1 VRALLA
7 LIGAIV
13 GVRLAGW
20 SNWSLGLLTGGGAG
34 LAVAEL
40 FRLARRVES
49 LEKDVEGLTAQL
61 AASAVPTAAAPVV
74 AAAAPAPA
82 AAPALAPTP
91 TPAPAPAPTPSAAR
105 SWPTPPSA
113 RIPAAAPEVP
123 PIVRIVRDFFSGG
136 NALVRIGIIVLLFGV
151 GFLLRYVSEHTRVP
165 IQFRL
170 SGVTAA
176 ALVLLT
182 LGWRLRLRRPGY
194 ALALQGGAVGVL
206 YLVVFAAMRLY
217 ALLSPAAAFPLL
229 VVLSALTAMLAIVQN
244 SLAFELL
251 AIAGGFLAPILA
263 SNGQGDHV
271 VLFTYYAVL
280 NAVIVVTAWFKSWRA
295 LNVAG
300 FLFTFVI
307 ATAWGVLRYRPEDL
321 PSTEPFLILFFIFYL
336 VIGILF
342 SLRQPPNLRGYIDGT
357 LIFGTPIAAF
367 GLQSA
372 MLYQQLLPL
381 AFSSL
386 AVSAVYLTFAG
397 SLHRS
402 GRPAQ
407 RPLVEAFLALGVAFL
422 TLAVPLALSGSWTS
436 ASWALEGAA
445 LVWIGCRQNRLLVRI
460 AGVLL
465 QIAAG
470 CTVWL
475 SVDFLSGH
483 FVMPEGLY
491 LSGLTV
497 GVASICSAQAL
508 NRHLSRL
515 HENER
520 PIQAALFFWGVIFWV
535 LSGMIELRHRCPAPY
550 LLNVELCFVAVTSLL
565 SSQLHQRLRLD
576 IAKIPALLLLPAMLL
591 FALSMVSP
599 VSHPLANGGL
609 ISWPLAFAAF
619 YLIARRH
626 EGASDGALAPILH
639 SVSVWLL
646 ALLLSWELQWQV
658 HHLVGA
664 VGSWSGIAWA
674 VVPALLLSL
683 LPVLADRHRKSYRDI
698 ACMGLAL
705 YLGLWILITNFSMR
719 GDAQPLPY
727 IPLLNPLDLAQVF
740 VLIVLLRYFL
750 LIRAD
755 LLANGPVAAIVLALL
770 SFIALNGALLR
781 ALNHL
786 FGVPFALDAML
797 QSTLVQ
803 TSLSIFWA
811 VIALTAML
819 IATRSARRIVWLAG
833 AALLG
838 IVVIKLFLV
847 DLSRI
852 GSIERIVSFV
862 GVGLLMLVLGYF
874 SPLPPEVREQ
884 R

>member
-1 VRALLA
+1 MRALLA

-20 SNWSLGLLTGGGAG
+20 SSWSLGLLTGGGAG

-49 LEKDVEGLTAQL
+49 LEKDIEGLTAQL
-61 AASAVPTAAAPVV
+61 AARAVPTAPAPVL

-82 AAPALAPTP
+82 PAATP
-91 TPAPAPAPTPSAAR
+91 TPASAPTPSAAPR
-105 SWPTPPSA
+105 
-113 RIPAAAPEVP
+113 ELP

-136 NALVRIGIIVLLFGV
+136 HALVRIGIIVLLFGV

-217 ALLSPAAAFPLL
+217 ALLSTAAAFPLL

-307 ATAWGVLRYRPEDL
+307 ATAWGVLRYRPEDF

-342 SLRQPPNLRGYIDGT
+342 SLRQPPNLRGYIDAT

-372 MLYQQLLPL
+372 MLHQQLLPL

-386 AVSAVYLTFAG
+386 AVSAVYLTFAW

-407 RPLVEAFLALGVAFL
+407 RPLVESFLALGVAFL

-445 LVWIGCRQNRLLVRI
+445 LVWIGCRQNGLLARI

-475 SVDFLSGH
+475 SVDLLSGH

-497 GVASICSAQAL
+497 GVASICSAHAL
-508 NRHLSRL
+508 NSHLSRL

-550 LLNVELCFVAVTSLL
+550 SLNVELCFVAVSSLL
-565 SSQLHQRLRLD
+565 SSRLHQRLRLD
-576 IAKIPALLLLPAMLL
+576 IARIPALLLLPAMLL
-591 FALSMVSP
+591 FALSMVST

-619 YLIARRH
+619 YLIARRR
-626 EGASDGALAPILH
+626 EGAPDGALAPVLH
-639 SVSVWLL
+639 SVRLWLL

-664 VGSWSGIAWA
+664 VGSWSGISWA

-683 LPVLADRHRKSYRDI
+683 LPVLADRHRKSYLDI

-719 GDAQPLPY
+719 GDSQPLPY

-740 VLIVLLRYFL
+740 VLIVLMRYFL

-786 FGVPFALDAML
+786 FGVPFTLDAML

-833 AALLG
+833 AALLA

>member
-1 VRALLA
+1 VRAIVA
-7 LIGAIV
+7 LIGAIL
-13 GVRLAGW
+13 GVRLAGPGDW
-20 SNWSLGLLTGGGAG
+20 ALGLLAGGGVG
-34 LAVAEL
+34 LAIAEL
-40 FRLARRVES
+40 IRLTGRVAS
-49 LEKDVEGLTAQL
+49 LEKDVQGLTEEL
-61 AASAVPTAAAPVV
+61 AARAAERPSREAP
-74 AAAAPAPA
+74 AAPAPIVA
-82 AAPALAPTP
+82 ARTP
-91 TPAPAPAPTPSAAR
+91 VPAPASVPAAVPAPRPATASA
-105 SWPTPPSA
+105 WPPPSA
-113 RIPAAAPEVP
+113 RIPPAPPEVP
-123 PIVRIVRDFFSGG
+123 PIIRIVRDFFSGG
-136 NALVRIGIIVLLFGV
+136 NALVRVGIIVLLFGV

-170 SGVTAA
+170 SGVAVA

-206 YLVVFAAMRLY
+206 YLVVFAAMHLY

-229 VVLSALTAMLAIVQN
+229 VVLSALTAILAIAQN
-244 SLAFELL
+244 SQAFELL
-251 AIAGGFLAPILA
+251 AIAGGFLAPLLA

-307 ATAWGVLRYRPEDL
+307 ATAWGVLRYRPEDFS
-321 PSTEPFLILFFIFYL
+321 STEPFLLLFFVFYL
-336 VIGILF
+336 AIGVLF
-342 SLRQPPNLRGYIDGT
+342 SLRQPPNLRGYVDAT
-357 LIFGTPIAAF
+357 LIFGNPIAAF

-372 MLYQQLLPL
+372 MLHQQLLPL

-386 AVSAVYLTFAG
+386 AFSAVYLMFAW

-402 GRPAQ
+402 GRLAQ

-422 TLAVPLALSGSWTS
+422 TLAVPLALSGRWTS

-445 LVWIGCRQNRLLVRI
+445 LVWIGCRQNRLLARA

-497 GVASICSAQAL
+497 GVASICSAHAL
-508 NRHLSRL
+508 NSHRSAL

-520 PIQAALFFWGVIFWV
+520 PLQGALFFWGVIFWL
-535 LSGMIELRHRCPAPY
+535 LSGMIELRHRCPSAY
-550 LLNVELCFVAVTSLL
+550 LLNAELSFVAVSAWL
-565 SSQLHQRLRLD
+565 SSELHQRLRLE
-576 IAKIPALLLLPAMLL
+576 IARIPALLLLPAMLL
-591 FALSMVSP
+591 FAASMVTP
-599 VSHPLANGGL
+599 IAHPLENGGL

-626 EGASDGALAPILH
+626 DGASDGALATALH
-639 SVSVWLL
+639 SGSIWLL
-646 ALLLSWELQWQV
+646 ALLLSWELEWQV
-658 HHLVGA
+658 HRLVGA

-674 VVPALLLSL
+674 VVPALLLWL
-683 LPVLADRHRKSYRDI
+683 LPRLADRHRKAYVEV
-698 ACMGLAL
+698 AGMGFAL

-727 IPLLNPLDLAQVF
+727 LPLLNPLDLTQIF

-750 LIRAD
+750 LIRAE
-755 LLANGPVAAIVLALL
+755 LLTIGSAVPICLALL
-770 SFIALNGALLR
+770 GFIALNGALLR
-781 ALNHL
+781 TLNHL
-786 FGVPFALDAML
+786 FGVPFTLDAML

-833 AALLG
+833 AALLA

-874 SPLPPEVREQ
+874 SPLPPEAREPH
-884 R
+884 

>member
-1 VRALLA
+1 MRALLA

-49 LEKDVEGLTAQL
+49 LGKDVEGLSAQL
-61 AASAVPTAAAPVV
+61 AARAVPTAPAPVV
-74 AAAAPAPA
+74 AAAAPAPTPA
-82 AAPALAPTP
+82 SASALAPTP
-91 TPAPAPAPTPSAAR
+91 ASAPTSSAAR
-105 SWPTPPSA
+105 SWPIPPSA
-113 RIPAAAPEVP
+113 RIPAAPAELT

-170 SGVTAA
+170 SGVAAA

-217 ALLSPAAAFPLL
+217 ALLSPAAALPLL

-251 AIAGGFLAPILA
+251 ATAGGFLAPILA

-307 ATAWGVLRYRPEDL
+307 ATAWGVLRYRPEDF
-321 PSTEPFLILFFIFYL
+321 PSTEPFLILLFIFYL

-342 SLRQPPNLRGYIDGT
+342 SLRQPPNLRGYIDAT
-357 LIFGTPIAAF
+357 LIFGTPIAVF

-372 MLYQQLLPL
+372 MLHQQLLPL

-386 AVSAVYLTFAG
+386 AVSAVYLTFAW

-407 RPLVEAFLALGVAFL
+407 RPLVEAFLVLGVAFL

-445 LVWIGCRQNRLLVRI
+445 LVWIGCRQNRLLARI

-475 SVDFLSGH
+475 SVDFLFGH

-497 GVASICSAQAL
+497 GVASICSAHAL
-508 NRHLSRL
+508 NSNLSRL

-520 PIQAALFFWGVIFWV
+520 PIQTALFFWGVIFWL

-550 LLNVELCFVAVTSLL
+550 LLNVELCFAAVTALL
-565 SSQLHQRLRLD
+565 SSELQQRLRLE
-576 IAKIPALLLLPAMLL
+576 IARIPALLLLPAMLL
-591 FALSMVSP
+591 FALSMVAP
-599 VSHPLANGGL
+599 LAHPLENGGL

-626 EGASDGALAPILH
+626 EGAPDGALARALH

-674 VVPALLLSL
+674 VVPALLLL
-683 LPVLADRHRKSYRDI
+683 LLTVLAGRHRKSYLNI
-698 ACMGLAL
+698 AGMGFAF

-727 IPLLNPLDLAQVF
+727 IPLLNPLDLTQVF
-740 VLIVLLRYFL
+740 VLIVLMRYFL

-755 LLANGPVAAIVLALL
+755 LLGNGPVAAVVLALL
-770 SFIALNGALLR
+770 SFVALNGALLR

-786 FGVPFALDAML
+786 FGVPFTLDAML

-819 IATRSARRIVWLAG
+819 IATRSARRVVWLAG
-833 AALLG
+833 AALLA
-838 IVVIKLFLV
+838 IVVLKLFLV

>member
-1 VRALLA
+1 M
-7 LIGAIV
+7 
-13 GVRLAGW
+13 
-20 SNWSLGLLTGGGAG
+20 
-34 LAVAEL
+34 
-40 FRLARRVES
+40 
-49 LEKDVEGLTAQL
+49 
-61 AASAVPTAAAPVV
+61 
-74 AAAAPAPA
+74 
-82 AAPALAPTP
+82 
-91 TPAPAPAPTPSAAR
+91 
-105 SWPTPPSA
+105 
-113 RIPAAAPEVP
+113 P
-123 PIVRIVRDFFSGG
+123 PIIRIVRDFFSGG

-170 SGVTAA
+170 SGVAVA

-229 VVLSALTAMLAIVQN
+229 VVMSALTAILAVAQD
-244 SLAFELL
+244 SQAFELL
-251 AIAGGFLAPILA
+251 AIAGGFLAPLLA

-280 NAVIVVTAWFKSWRA
+280 NALIVVTAWFKSWRA

-307 ATAWGVLRYRPEDL
+307 ATAWGVLRYRPEDF
-321 PSTEPFLILFFIFYL
+321 PSTEPFLLLFFIFYL
-336 VIGILF
+336 AIGILF
-342 SLRQPPNLRGYIDGT
+342 SLRQSPNLRGYVDAT
-357 LIFGTPIAAF
+357 LIFGNPIAAF

-372 MLYQQLLPL
+372 MLQHQLLPL

-386 AVSAVYLTFAG
+386 AFSAVYLIFAW

-402 GRPAQ
+402 GRLAQ

-422 TLAVPLALSGSWTS
+422 TLAVPLALSGRWTA

-445 LVWIGCRQNRLLVRI
+445 LVWIGCRQNRLLARV

-465 QIAAG
+465 QFAAG
-470 CTVWL
+470 GTVWL

-483 FVMPEGLY
+483 FVMPDGLY

-497 GVASICSAQAL
+497 GVASIYSAQAL
-508 NRHLSRL
+508 NSHTSAL

-520 PIQAALFFWGVIFWV
+520 PLQGALFFWGVIFWL

-550 LLNVELCFVAVTSLL
+550 LLNAQLSFAAVSAWL
-565 SSQLHQRLRLD
+565 SSELHQRLRLEL
-576 IAKIPALLLLPAMLL
+576 ARIPALLLLPAMLL
-591 FALSMVSP
+591 FAACLVAP
-599 VSHPLANGGL
+599 GTHPLADGGL

-619 YLIARRH
+619 YVIARRH
-626 EGASDGALAPILH
+626 EGAPDGALAAALH
-639 SVSVWLL
+639 SIALWLL
-646 ALLLSWELQWQV
+646 ALLLSWELQWLV
-658 HHLVGA
+658 HRLVGT

-674 VVPALLLSL
+674 VVPALLLSQ
-683 LPVLADRHRKSYRDI
+683 LPRLAGPQRKSYLDL
-698 ACMGLAL
+698 AGMGFAL
-705 YLGLWILITNFSMR
+705 YLALWILITNVKMR

-727 IPLLNPLDLAQVF
+727 IPLLNPLDLAQILVM
-740 VLIVLLRYFL
+740 IALLRYFL
-750 LIRAD
+750 ISRAE
-755 LLANGPVAAIVLALL
+755 LLVSGPAVPISLALL
-770 SFIALNGALLR
+770 GFLALNGALLR
-781 ALNHL
+781 TLNHL
-786 FGVPFALDAML
+786 FGVPFTLEAML

-819 IATRSARRIVWLAG
+819 VATRSAKRTVWLAG
-833 AALLG
+833 AALLA

-874 SPLPPEVREQ
+874 SPLPPQVRESH
-884 R
+884 

>member
-1 VRALLA
+1 
-7 LIGAIV
+7 
-13 GVRLAGW
+13 
-20 SNWSLGLLTGGGAG
+20 
-34 LAVAEL
+34 
-40 FRLARRVES
+40 
-49 LEKDVEGLTAQL
+49 
-61 AASAVPTAAAPVV
+61 
-74 AAAAPAPA
+74 
-82 AAPALAPTP
+82 
-91 TPAPAPAPTPSAAR
+91 
-105 SWPTPPSA
+105 
-113 RIPAAAPEVP
+113 
-123 PIVRIVRDFFSGG
+123 
-136 NALVRIGIIVLLFGV
+136 
-151 GFLLRYVSEHTRVP
+151 
-165 IQFRL
+165 
-170 SGVTAA
+170 
-176 ALVLLT
+176 
-182 LGWRLRLRRPGY
+182 
-194 ALALQGGAVGVL
+194 
-206 YLVVFAAMRLY
+206 VVFAAMHLY

-229 VVLSALTAMLAIVQN
+229 VVLSALTAMLAILQN
-244 SLAFELL
+244 SQAFVLL
-251 AIAGGFLAPILA
+251 AIAGGFLAPLLA

-271 VLFTYYAVL
+271 VLFTSYAVI
-280 NAVIVVTAWFKSWRA
+280 NALIVVIAWFKSWRA

-307 ATAWGVLRYRPEDL
+307 ATAWGVLRYRSEDFA
-321 PSTEPFLILFFIFYL
+321 STEPFLLLFFVFYL
-336 VIGILF
+336 VIGVLF
-342 SLRQPPNLRGYIDGT
+342 SLRQPPNLRGYIDAT
-357 LIFGTPIAAF
+357 LIFGNPIAAF

-372 MLYQQLLPL
+372 MLHQQLLPL

-386 AVSAVYLTFAG
+386 AVSAVYLTFAW

-402 GRPAQ
+402 ARLAQ

-445 LVWIGCRQNRLLVRI
+445 LVWIGCRQNRLLARV

-470 CTVWL
+470 LTVWL
-475 SVDFLSGH
+475 SIEFVSGH

-497 GVASICSAQAL
+497 GAASVCSAHAL
-508 NRHLSRL
+508 NSRLSSL

-520 PIQAALFFWGVIFWV
+520 PIQAALFFWGVIFWL

-550 LLNVELCFVAVTSLL
+550 LSNVELCFVALSALL
-565 SSQLHQRLRLD
+565 SSGLCQRLKLQ
-576 IAKIPALLLLPAMLL
+576 IARIPALLLLPAMLL
-591 FALSMVSP
+591 FAASMVSQGT
-599 VSHPLANGGL
+599 HPLENGGL

-626 EGASDGALAPILH
+626 DGASDGALATALH
-639 SVSVWLL
+639 SGSIWLL
-646 ALLLSWELQWQV
+646 ALLLSWELEWQV
-658 HHLVGA
+658 HRLVGA

-674 VVPALLLSL
+674 VVPALLLWL
-683 LPVLADRHRKSYRDI
+683 LPRLADRHRKAYVEV
-698 ACMGLAL
+698 AGMGFAL

-727 IPLLNPLDLAQVF
+727 LPLLNPLDLTQIF

-750 LIRAD
+750 LIRAE
-755 LLANGPVAAIVLALL
+755 LLTIGSAVPICLALL
-770 SFIALNGALLR
+770 GFIALNGALLR
-781 ALNHL
+781 TLNHL
-786 FGVPFALDAML
+786 FGVPFTLDAML

-833 AALLG
+833 AALLA

-874 SPLPPEVREQ
+874 SPLPPEAREPH
-884 R
+884 

>member
-1 VRALLA
+1 M
-7 LIGAIV
+7 
-13 GVRLAGW
+13 
-20 SNWSLGLLTGGGAG
+20 
-34 LAVAEL
+34 
-40 FRLARRVES
+40 
-49 LEKDVEGLTAQL
+49 
-61 AASAVPTAAAPVV
+61 
-74 AAAAPAPA
+74 
-82 AAPALAPTP
+82 
-91 TPAPAPAPTPSAAR
+91 
-105 SWPTPPSA
+105 
-113 RIPAAAPEVP
+113 P
-123 PIVRIVRDFFSGG
+123 PIIRIVRDFFSGG

-151 GFLLRYVSEHTRVP
+151 GFLLRYVSEHTKVP

-170 SGVTAA
+170 SGVAVG

-229 VVLSALTAMLAIVQN
+229 VVLSALTAFLAIVQN
-244 SLAFELL
+244 SQAFELL
-251 AIAGGFLAPILA
+251 AIAGGFLAPLLA

-307 ATAWGVLRYRPEDL
+307 ATAWGVLRYRPEDF
-321 PSTEPFLILFFIFYL
+321 PSTEPFLLLFFIFYL
-336 VIGILF
+336 AIGVLF
-342 SLRQPPNLRGYIDGT
+342 SLRQPPNLRGYVDAT
-357 LIFGTPIAAF
+357 LIFGNPIAAF

-372 MLYQQLLPL
+372 MLHQRLLPL

-386 AVSAVYLTFAG
+386 AFSAVYLMFAG

-402 GRPAQ
+402 GRPAL

-422 TLAVPLALSGSWTS
+422 TLAVPLALSGRWTS

-445 LVWIGCRQNRLLVRI
+445 LVWIGCRQNRLLARL

-475 SVDFLSGH
+475 GVDFLSEH

-497 GVASICSAQAL
+497 AVASICSAHAF
-508 NRHLSRL
+508 NGHSSAL

-520 PIQAALFFWGVIFWV
+520 PLLGALFFWGVIFWL
-535 LSGMIELRHRCPAPY
+535 LSGMIELRQRCPAPY
-550 LLNVELCFVAVTSLL
+550 VLNVELSFVAVSAWL
-565 SSQLHQRLRLD
+565 SSELHQRLRLE
-576 IAKIPALLLLPAMLL
+576 IARIPALWLLPAMLL
-591 FALSMVSP
+591 FAVSMVSP
-599 VSHPLANGGL
+599 GAHPLENGGL

-626 EGASDGALAPILH
+626 EGAPDGALSSALH

-646 ALLLSWELQWQV
+646 ALLLSWELEWQV
-658 HHLVGA
+658 HRLVGA

-674 VVPALLLSL
+674 VVPALLLWL
-683 LPVLADRHRKSYRDI
+683 LPRLADRHRKAYIDV
-698 ACMGLAL
+698 AGTGFAL

-727 IPLLNPLDLAQVF
+727 LPLLNPLDLAQIF
-740 VLIVLLRYFL
+740 VLIVLLRFCL
-750 LIRAD
+750 LIRAEW
-755 LLANGPVAAIVLALL
+755 LTSGPAVPISLALL
-770 SFIALNGALLR
+770 GFIALNGALLR
-781 ALNHL
+781 TLNHL
-786 FGVPFALDAML
+786 FGVPFTLNAML

-819 IATRSARRIVWLAG
+819 IATRSAKRAVWLAG
-833 AALLG
+833 AALLA

-874 SPLPPEVREQ
+874 SPLPPEVREPH
-884 R
+884 